1 MPNAPRTI
9 YLIRQAQLAVSAL
22 LQEAMQKFDLTA
34 SQYTILSIVCN
45 RPGISSADLARRISV
60 TPQSINEVI
69 SSLERLRLV
78 SRQEA
83 PDNRRILKINIT
95 PAGKRL
101 LASCDKV
108 VDDIEAGLFS
118 SLSQRELGALDELLQ
133 KVLTDV
139 RAGAKISA

>member
-1 MPNAPRTI
+1 MPTPPRTI
-9 YLIRQAQLAVSAL
+9 YLIRQAQLAVSGL

-34 SQYTILSIVCN
+34 SQYTILSIVFN
-45 RPGISSADLARRISV
+45 RPGISSADLARRVAV

-78 SRQEA
+78 VRQEA
-83 PDNRRILKINIT
+83 PDNRRILQINIT

-108 VDDIEAGLFS
+108 VDDIEASLFS
-118 SLSQRELGALDELLQ
+118 TLNRRELNTLVDLLQ
-133 KVLTDV
+133 KVLAEY
-139 RAGAKISA
+139 RAKAVVTA

>member
-9 YLIRQAQLAVSAL
+9 YLIRQAQLAVSGL
-22 LQEAMQKFDLTA
+22 LQEAMQKYDLTA
-34 SQYTILSIVCN
+34 SQYTILSIVCH
-45 RPGISSADLARRISV
+45 RGGISSADLARRISV

-83 PDNRRILKINIT
+83 PDNRRILQINIT

-101 LASCDKV
+101 LAACDRT
-108 VDDIEAGLFS
+108 VDGIEAELFR
-118 SLSQRELGALDELLQ
+118 SLSHRELSTLGELLQ
-133 KVLTDV
+133 KVLADF
-139 RAGAKISA
+139 RAGAKVSA